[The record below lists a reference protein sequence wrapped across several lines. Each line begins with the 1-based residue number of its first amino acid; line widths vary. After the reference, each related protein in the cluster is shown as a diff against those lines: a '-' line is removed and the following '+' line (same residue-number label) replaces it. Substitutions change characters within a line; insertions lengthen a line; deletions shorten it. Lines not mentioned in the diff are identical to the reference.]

1 MRFSVIR
8 SLSVGVLC
16 ALAILIAPGLAS
28 ADISVIGDDQQDAF
42 VGSGSL
48 LLPSSMYQEGREGA
62 ADCIGCSWR
71 AVVQCEMTSAGACR
85 GPARLCGPDASWL
98 RIYMTR
104 PEGAEVDLG
113 AACFDNDD
121 GPATRESA
129 ETRMRDIIR
138 EQVPPLRPVMQPSR
152 GVLPH
157 LPVIFAARQPSGPAT
172 STHTIIGLPVQ
183 LTVTPRWL
191 WDFGDGS
198 RLGTADA
205 GGAWPD
211 RSVSHAYGR
220 AGSARVAVRAEWNA
234 TYVVDGLGPLTV
246 AESVTQDATLTV
258 PVGEGR
264 AVLVR

>member
-1 MRFSVIR
+1 MPVSIIR
-8 SLSVGVLC
+8 SLYVALLC
-16 ALAILIAPGLAS
+16 AIALLAAPGLAS

-42 VGSGSL
+42 VGSGAL
-48 LLPSSMYQEGREGA
+48 LLPSTMFQEGRESA
-62 ADCIGCSWR
+62 SDCVGCSWR

-104 PEGAEVDLG
+104 PGGAEIDLG
-113 AACFDNDD
+113 AACFDNDK
-121 GPATRESA
+121 GPASRESA
-129 ETRMRDIIR
+129 ETHMRDIIR
-138 EQVPPLRPVMQPSR
+138 EQVPSLRPTLQPSG

-157 LPVIFAARQPSGPAT
+157 LPVIFATRQPAGPAT
-172 STHTIIGLPVQ
+172 SAHTIIGLPVH
-183 LTVTPRWL
+183 LTVRPRWV
-191 WDFGDGS
+191 WDFGDGG
-198 RLGTADA
+198 RLATVEA

-220 AGSARVAVRAEWNA
+220 AGKVRVAVRAEWNA

-246 AESVTQDATLTV
+246 PESVTQDASLTV